1 MESYSTNIP
10 GLKTKA
16 SRREFMK
23 WSAVVGGAAAL
34 APVLHETKDALAN
47 KPTNDASTFVW
58 SACTVN
64 CGSRCP
70 LRLEVKDGTIVRVLP
85 DDTANNKVG
94 SQQVRACVRGRSI
107 RHRIYNP
114 N

>member
-1 MESYSTNIP
+1 
-10 GLKTKA
+10 
-16 SRREFMK
+16 MK
-23 WSAVVGGAAAL
+23 WSAVVGGTAAL

-70 LRLEVKDGTIVRVLP
+70 LRLEVKDGTISYACYPTIPQTTKWAPNKYVPACEDVRFA
-85 DDTANNKVG
+85 TAFT
-94 SQQVRACVRGRSI
+94 I
-107 RHRIYNP
+107 P
-114 N
+114 TD